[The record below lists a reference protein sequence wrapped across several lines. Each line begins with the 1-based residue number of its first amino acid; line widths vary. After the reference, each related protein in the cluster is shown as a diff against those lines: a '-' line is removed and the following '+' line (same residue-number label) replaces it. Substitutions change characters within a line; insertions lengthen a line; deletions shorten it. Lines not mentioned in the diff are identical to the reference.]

1 MCKGLKS
8 FCGFTAVSFEM
19 NMLAHFTCTFSSYST
34 TVTVA
39 GKSAKMLFF
48 FLIKLHAANDSSGF
62 DELPAQLVL
71 SQHFM

>member
-1 MCKGLKS
+1 MEGIVLLVQNTLSNYKYLMQS
-8 FCGFTAVSFEM
+8 
-19 NMLAHFTCTFSSYST
+19 

-71 SQHFM
+71 SQRFM